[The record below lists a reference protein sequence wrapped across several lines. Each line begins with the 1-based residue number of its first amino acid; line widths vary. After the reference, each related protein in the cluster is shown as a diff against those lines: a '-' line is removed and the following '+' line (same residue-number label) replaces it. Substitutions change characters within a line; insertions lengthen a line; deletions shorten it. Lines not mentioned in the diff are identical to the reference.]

1 MGDTLDDIYW
11 KRQARLDKQEREF
24 EDRTVLRRR
33 QRNAFM
39 AKLLE
44 GDDMSAW
51 LAPQACAPSDEI
63 LCEHMAQLRNVV
75 RYALQFAM
83 ADNMTVETNMSAAGT
98 ATRMIQANIAIARA
112 LKTPD
117 TTKSKTVRGVSK
129 KSEPQD

>member
-11 KRQARLDKQEREF
+11 ERQARLNKQEREF
-24 EDRTVLRRR
+24 EDLTILRRR
-33 QRNAFM
+33 QRNEFM
-39 AKLLE
+39 AKLLA

-63 LCEHMAQLRNVV
+63 LCEHMAQLRSVV

-83 ADNMTVETNMSAAGT
+83 ADDMSLETNMSAAGT

-117 TTKSKTVRGVSK
+117 TANSKTVRGVSRK
-129 KSEPQD
+129 KAPQD